1 MSLKVRIY
9 LDKKLNLDLDLILE
23 KEDAH
28 YLKNVMRLREG
39 DNVFL
44 FNSKDGEFKGEI
56 ISSDKK
62 NTKVKL
68 VSKIENINKPG
79 NISLIFSL
87 IKSSKLDYLIQKC
100 TEVGVKSFSPV
111 ISLKVR
117 IYLDK
122 KLNLDLD
129 LILEKED
136 AHYLTHVMRL
146 REGDNVFLFNS
157 KDGEFKGEII
167 SSDKKKTKVKLISK
181 IENLNKLGNISLI
194 FSLIKSSKLDYLIQ
208 KCTEVGVKSFS
219 PVISEKSVSKNLNVQ
234 RTERIIK
241 ESCEQSNQL
250 YLPAIH
256 AVEKLEKKLKSLDK
270 NSIVFFADIN
280 SSNKKIEEVLKNNKN
295 CEFYLLVGPEGDFS
309 LKERDLLNS
318 MSNCIPIS
326 LGQNILRSET
336 AAVVGLTILNYQIN

>member
-9 LDKKLNLDLDLILE
+9 LDKKLNLDLDFILE

-28 YLKNVMRLREG
+28 YLMNVMRLREG

-62 NTKVKL
+62 NTKIKL
-68 VSKIENINKPG
+68 ISKIENINKPG

-100 TEVGVKSFSPV
+100 TEVGVKSF
-111 ISLKVR
+111 
-117 IYLDK
+117 Y
-122 KLNLDLD
+122 
-129 LILEKED
+129 
-136 AHYLTHVMRL
+136 
-146 REGDNVFLFNS
+146 
-157 KDGEFKGEII
+157 
-167 SSDKKKTKVKLISK
+167 
-181 IENLNKLGNISLI
+181 
-194 FSLIKSSKLDYLIQ
+194 
-208 KCTEVGVKSFS
+208 
-219 PVISEKSVSKNLNVQ
+219 PVISEKSVAKNLNIQ

-280 SSNKKIEEVLKNNKN
+280 SPNKKIEEVLKKNKN
-295 CEFYLLVGPEGDFS
+295 REFYLLVGPEGDFS

-326 LGQNILRSET
+326 LGLNILRSET
-336 AAVVGLTILNYQIN
+336 ATGVGLTILNYQIN

>member
-9 LDKKLNLDLDLILE
+9 LDKKLNLDLVLILE

-28 YLKNVMRLREG
+28 YLTNVMRLREG
-39 DNVFL
+39 DNLFL

-56 ISSDKK
+56 TSSDKK

-68 VSKIENINKPG
+68 ISKIENINKPG
-79 NISLIFSL
+79 KISLIFSL

-100 TEVGVKSFSPV
+100 TEVGIKSF
-111 ISLKVR
+111 
-117 IYLDK
+117 
-122 KLNLDLD
+122 
-129 LILEKED
+129 
-136 AHYLTHVMRL
+136 
-146 REGDNVFLFNS
+146 F
-157 KDGEFKGEII
+157 
-167 SSDKKKTKVKLISK
+167 
-181 IENLNKLGNISLI
+181 
-194 FSLIKSSKLDYLIQ
+194 
-208 KCTEVGVKSFS
+208 
-219 PVISEKSVSKNLNVQ
+219 PVISEKSIAKNLNIQ
-234 RTERIIK
+234 RTEKIIK

-270 NSIVFFADIN
+270 NSILFFADIN
-280 SSNKKIEEVLKNNKN
+280 SSNEKIEEVLENNKN

-336 AAVVGLTILNYQIN
+336 AAVVGLAILNSQIN

>member
-68 VSKIENINKPG
+68 ISKIENINKPG

-100 TEVGVKSFSPV
+100 TEVGVK
-111 ISLKVR
+111 
-117 IYLDK
+117 
-122 KLNLDLD
+122 N
-129 LILEKED
+129 
-136 AHYLTHVMRL
+136 
-146 REGDNVFLFNS
+146 
-157 KDGEFKGEII
+157 
-167 SSDKKKTKVKLISK
+167 
-181 IENLNKLGNISLI
+181 
-194 FSLIKSSKLDYLIQ
+194 
-208 KCTEVGVKSFS
+208 FS
-219 PVISEKSVSKNLNVQ
+219 PVISEKSVAKNFNIQ
-234 RTERIIK
+234 RIERIIK

-250 YLPAIH
+250 YVPAIH

-295 CEFYLLVGPEGDFS
+295 REFYLLVGPEGDFS
-309 LKERDLLNS
+309 LKERDLLKG

>member
-68 VSKIENINKPG
+68 ISKIDNINKPG
-79 NISLIFSL
+79 KISLIFSL

-100 TEVGVKSFSPV
+100 TEIGVKSF
-111 ISLKVR
+111 I
-117 IYLDK
+117 
-122 KLNLDLD
+122 
-129 LILEKED
+129 
-136 AHYLTHVMRL
+136 
-146 REGDNVFLFNS
+146 
-157 KDGEFKGEII
+157 
-167 SSDKKKTKVKLISK
+167 
-181 IENLNKLGNISLI
+181 
-194 FSLIKSSKLDYLIQ
+194 
-208 KCTEVGVKSFS
+208 
-219 PVISEKSVSKNLNVQ
+219 PVISEKSVAKNFNIK
-234 RTERIIK
+234 RTEKIIK

-250 YLPAIH
+250 FLPAIH
-256 AVEKLEKKLKSLDK
+256 EVEKLERKIKSFDK

-280 SSNKKIEEVLKNNKN
+280 SSNKKIDEVIKNNKN
-295 CEFYLLVGPEGDFS
+295 REFYLLVGPEGDFS
-309 LKERDLLNS
+309 LKERDLLKS
-318 MSNCIPIS
+318 MNNCIPIS

-336 AAVVGLTILNYQIN
+336 AAVAGLAILNSQIN

>member
-68 VSKIENINKPG
+68 ISKIENINKPG

-100 TEVGVKSFSPV
+100 TEVGVKSFFP
-111 ISLKVR
+111 I
-117 IYLDK
+117 
-122 KLNLDLD
+122 
-129 LILEKED
+129 
-136 AHYLTHVMRL
+136 
-146 REGDNVFLFNS
+146 
-157 KDGEFKGEII
+157 
-167 SSDKKKTKVKLISK
+167 
-181 IENLNKLGNISLI
+181 
-194 FSLIKSSKLDYLIQ
+194 
-208 KCTEVGVKSFS
+208 
-219 PVISEKSVSKNLNVQ
+219 ISEKSVAKNLNLQ
-234 RTERIIK
+234 RIETIIK

-250 YLPAIH
+250 YVPAIH

-295 CEFYLLVGPEGDFS
+295 REFYLLVGPEGDFS

-318 MSNCIPIS
+318 MSNCISIS

>member
-68 VSKIENINKPG
+68 ISKIKNINKPG

-100 TEVGVKSFSPV
+100 TEVGVKSFSP
-111 ISLKVR
+111 I
-117 IYLDK
+117 
-122 KLNLDLD
+122 
-129 LILEKED
+129 
-136 AHYLTHVMRL
+136 
-146 REGDNVFLFNS
+146 
-157 KDGEFKGEII
+157 
-167 SSDKKKTKVKLISK
+167 
-181 IENLNKLGNISLI
+181 
-194 FSLIKSSKLDYLIQ
+194 
-208 KCTEVGVKSFS
+208 
-219 PVISEKSVSKNLNVQ
+219 ISEKSVAKNLNIQ
-234 RTERIIK
+234 RIERIIK

-250 YLPAIH
+250 YVPAIH

-280 SSNKKIEEVLKNNKN
+280 SSNKKIEEVEIPRKV
-295 CEFYLLVGPEGDFS
+295 E
-309 LKERDLLNS
+309 KESPQHKTSQELNF
-318 MSNCIPIS
+318 CAKYCVLAI
-326 LGQNILRSET
+326 QKK
-336 AAVVGLTILNYQIN
+336 